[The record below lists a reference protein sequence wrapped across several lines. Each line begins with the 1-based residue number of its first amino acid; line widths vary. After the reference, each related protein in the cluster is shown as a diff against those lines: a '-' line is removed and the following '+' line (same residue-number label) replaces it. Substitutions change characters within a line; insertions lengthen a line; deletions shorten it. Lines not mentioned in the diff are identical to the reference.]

1 MGARKATSELGM
13 GVHMAEACADLVY
26 PKPRCSKRILN
37 FGLADPPP
45 LLAYSL
51 LFPDFLVIREILAV
65 DMV

>member
-1 MGARKATSELGM
+1 
-13 GVHMAEACADLVY
+13 MAEACADLVY